1 MKVIKRLIKNLLT
14 PSTKKAFYLVVKCSD
29 CGEEVVVRINRSSD
43 FQIEYNA
50 QNPEHYYTIKKEII
64 GKNCF
69 NLMGL
74 TLALTKNLKVL
85 FSDVSGCE
93 FIKFER
99 ER

>member
-1 MKVIKRLIKNLLT
+1 MKEIKRFIKNLV
-14 PSTKKAFYLVVKCSD
+14 PGAPKKAFYVAVKCSD
-29 CGEEVVVRINRSSD
+29 CGEEVKVRINRSSD

-74 TLALTKNLKVL
+74 KLALTKNLKVL
-85 FSDVSGCE
+85 FDDVSGCK
-93 FIKFER
+93 FIEFER
-99 ER
+99 E

>member
-1 MKVIKRLIKNLLT
+1 MSLKELFKNLISAD
-14 PSTKKAFYLVVKCSD
+14 PKKAFYLVVKCSD

-43 FQIEYNA
+43 FQIEYKA
-50 QNPEHYYTIKKEII
+50 RNPEHYYTIKKEII

-85 FSDVSGCE
+85 FSDASGCE

>member
-1 MKVIKRLIKNLLT
+1 MSLKGLFKNLT
-14 PSTKKAFYLVVKCSD
+14 STGSKKAFYLAVKCSD

-43 FQIEYNA
+43 FQIEYDA
-50 QNPEHYYTIKKEII
+50 QNPEHYYTIKKEVI